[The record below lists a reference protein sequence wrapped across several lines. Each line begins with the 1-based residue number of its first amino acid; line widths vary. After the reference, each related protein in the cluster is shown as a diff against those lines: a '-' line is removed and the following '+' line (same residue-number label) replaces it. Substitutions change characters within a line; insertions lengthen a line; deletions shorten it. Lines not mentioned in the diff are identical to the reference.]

1 MLLDFREFLIRLKHK
16 CKYNSCSFTNEKFAV
31 ELKINN
37 MDSDYLY
44 F

>member
-16 CKYNSCSFTNEKFAV
+16 CKYNLYSFKNKKFAV

-37 MDSDYLY
+37 
-44 F
+44 